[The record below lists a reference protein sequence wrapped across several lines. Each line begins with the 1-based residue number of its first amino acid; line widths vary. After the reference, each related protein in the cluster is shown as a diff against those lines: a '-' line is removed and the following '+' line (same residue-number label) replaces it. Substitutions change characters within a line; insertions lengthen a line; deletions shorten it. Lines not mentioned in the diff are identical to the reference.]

1 VVLTPRRFSGRLL
14 PAVGAVVASA
24 LLAVH
29 AQGAAQG
36 FGTIRGRVSVPEVSA
51 SLARPM
57 TMLMAGSSM
66 DIDRRTVV
74 VSLDDT
80 PALVAMADR
89 NPARA
94 RMDQRGEQFS
104 PRVLAVSI
112 GTTVEF
118 PNNDKTFHDVFSL
131 SRVKTFD
138 LGRYPPGKTGSVKF
152 DTPGIVPVFCDI
164 HTHMSGYILVF
175 AHPFFS
181 VSDEVGRYEIP
192 NVPAGAYTVRVW
204 SEVGTAAPRQAVV
217 TDGAVV
223 SVDFQVGQ
231 ER

>member
-1 VVLTPRRFSGRLL
+1 
-14 PAVGAVVASA
+14 
-24 LLAVH
+24 
-29 AQGAAQG
+29 
-36 FGTIRGRVSVPEVSA
+36 
-51 SLARPM
+51 M
-57 TMLMAGSSM
+57 TMLMPGSSM
-66 DIDRRTVV
+66 DVDRRHVV

-104 PRVLAVSI
+104 PRVLAVST

-131 SRVKTFD
+131 SRVKAFD
-138 LGRYPPGKTGSVKF
+138 LGRYPPGKSGTVKF
-152 DTPGIVPVFCDI
+152 DRPGIVPVFCDI

-175 AHPFFS
+175 AHPFFA

-204 SEVGTAAPRQAVV
+204 SELGTAAPRQAIV

>member
-1 VVLTPRRFSGRLL
+1 VVLKPRARHLTPAF
-14 PAVGAVVASA
+14 GAVVATV

-36 FGTIRGRVSVPEVSA
+36 VGTIRGRVSVPDVSA
-51 SLARPM
+51 SLTRPM
-57 TMLMAGSSM
+57 TMLMPGSSM
-66 DIDRRTVV
+66 DVDRRHVV

-89 NPARA
+89 NPART

-104 PRVLAVSI
+104 PRVLAVSV

-138 LGRYPPGKTGSVKF
+138 LGRYPPGKSGTVKF
-152 DTPGIVPVFCDI
+152 DKPGIVPVFCDI

-175 AHPFFS
+175 AHPFFA
-181 VSDEVGRYEIP
+181 VSDEVGRYEIQ

-204 SEVGTAAPRQAVV
+204 SELGTAAPRQAVV